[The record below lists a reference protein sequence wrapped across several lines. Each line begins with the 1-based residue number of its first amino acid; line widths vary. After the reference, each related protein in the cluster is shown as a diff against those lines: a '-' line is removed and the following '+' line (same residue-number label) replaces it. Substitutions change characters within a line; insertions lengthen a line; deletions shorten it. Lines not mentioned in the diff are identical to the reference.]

1 MPAWSRREVASLLY
15 GAGKLAPP
23 WAQLWWSHA
32 DHLVGTL
39 KAFWE
44 HPAHRF
50 AEQPL
55 RTWIK
60 AVQGGTVDR
69 SAGSQADVRK
79 RRYPDG
85 RVVFDI
91 GGNKYRL
98 VARVNYQYGVVYVRF
113 IGTHR
118 DYDKIDAQSV

>member
-1 MPAWSRREVASLLY
+1 MRIIS
-15 GAGKLAPP
+15 
-23 WAQLWWSHA
+23 
-32 DHLVGTL
+32 VGTL

-44 HPAHRF
+44 HPANQD

-60 AVQGGTVDR
+60 VTKAAQWPDPPAVKRTYN
-69 SAGSQADVRK
+69 SADILQ
-79 RRYPDG
+79 DG

-98 VARVNYQYGVVYVRF
+98 VAWINYAYAVVYVRF

-118 DYDKIDAQSV
+118 QYDKIDVDTV

>member
-1 MPAWSRREVASLLY
+1 MRIIS
-15 GAGKLAPP
+15 
-23 WAQLWWSHA
+23 
-32 DHLVGTL
+32 VGTL

-44 HPAHRF
+44 QHSHRD

-60 AVQGGTVDR
+60 VVRATEWPDPPAVKR
-69 SAGSQADVRK
+69 MFNSADILRG
-79 RRYPDG
+79 G
-85 RVVFDI
+85 RVIFDI

-98 VARVNYQYGVVYVRF
+98 GAWVNFDFGVVYVRF

-118 DYDKIDAQSV
+118 TYDRIDPQSI

>member
-1 MPAWSRREVASLLY
+1 MRIISIN
-15 GAGKLAPP
+15 
-23 WAQLWWSHA
+23 
-32 DHLVGTL
+32 TL

-44 HPAHRF
+44 QVAHRG

-60 AVQGGTVDR
+60 VAKAADWAEPPAVKETFN
-69 SAGSQADVRK
+69 SADVLK
-79 RRYPDG
+79 DG

-98 VARVNYQYGVVYVRF
+98 VAWINYAYRTVYVRF
-113 IGTHR
+113 IGTHKQ
-118 DYDKIDAQSV
+118 YDDIDANKV